1 MAERTARNPRGAG
14 RKPLDKNHKTI
25 GVTIRFSEDIYNKI
39 ETKCNDLGL
48 NISSYVRM
56 LIYQDLKNN

>member
-39 ETKCNDLGL
+39 ETK
-48 NISSYVRM
+48 SYAYTSGFKKQ
-56 LIYQDLKNN
+56 LI